1 MKHSDP
7 RDRRAAMPA
16 RHPGAGPSAGDRMIV
31 DRFDVLYEDGAASGR
46 VMAICLHPFPIG
58 HAFRARYLDKALGHI
73 ARRDEVWVTR
83 GGEIADWYRAN
94 YLKP

>member
-1 MKHSDP
+1 M
-7 RDRRAAMPA
+7 
-16 RHPGAGPSAGDRMIV
+16 AGPSAGDRMIV

-58 HAFRARYLDKALGHI
+58 HAVRAKYLDKSLDRI
-73 ARRDEVWVTR
+73 ARRDEVWVTG

-94 YLKP
+94 HLS